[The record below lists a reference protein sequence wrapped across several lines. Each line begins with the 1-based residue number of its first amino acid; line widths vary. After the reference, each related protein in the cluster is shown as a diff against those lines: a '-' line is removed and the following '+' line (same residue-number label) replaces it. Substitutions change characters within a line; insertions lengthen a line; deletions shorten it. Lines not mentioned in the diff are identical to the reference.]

1 MSIILSNVEISTRCE
16 TQPKRIAMINHQRI
30 FDLTKWLDEVLT
42 RDSVKFDSIT
52 PSAIP
57 SDGGIYFISD
67 LSQRNEEIIYIGQSS
82 NLSQRVYTNQLQGD
96 KMASQ
101 IKIALIKHG
110 RAKDLDSAKDYL
122 RKFCAVRFDV
132 VPDYREREM
141 REGFAKAVLKPEFSL
156 YKSKEH

>member
-1 MSIILSNVEISTRCE
+1 
-16 TQPKRIAMINHQRI
+16 MINHQRI
-30 FDLTKWLDEVLT
+30 FGLTKWLDEVLS
-42 RDSVKFDSIT
+42 RAPVKFDSIT

-67 LSQRNEEIIYIGQSS
+67 LSRREEIIYIGQSS

-101 IKIALIKHG
+101 IKMALIEHE

-122 RKFCAVRFDV
+122 RKFCALRFDIV
-132 VPDYREREM
+132 HDYREREM
-141 REGFAKAVLKPEFSL
+141 REGFAIAVLKPQFSL

>member
-1 MSIILSNVEISTRCE
+1 M
-16 TQPKRIAMINHQRI
+16 IAIINHQRI
-30 FDLTKWLDEVLT
+30 FDLTKWLEEVLS
-42 RDSVKFDSIT
+42 RDPIKLDSIT

-67 LSQRNEEIIYIGQSS
+67 LSQRNEETLYIGQSS

-101 IKIALIKHG
+101 IKTALIKHG
-110 RAKDLDSAKDYL
+110 RAKDLESAKEYL
-122 RKFCAVRFDV
+122 RKFCAVRFDI

-141 REGFAKAVLKPEFSL
+141 REGYAKAVLKPQFSL

>member
-1 MSIILSNVEISTRCE
+1 MPSAPGGIV
-16 TQPKRIAMINHQRI
+16 MVDHQRI
-30 FDLTKWLDEVLT
+30 FDLTKWLDEVLS
-42 RDSVKFDSIT
+42 RDPVKFDSIT
-52 PSAIP
+52 PSTIP

-67 LSQRNEEIIYIGQSS
+67 LSQRSEEIIYIGQTS
-82 NLSQRVYTNQLQGD
+82 NLSQRVYTNQLHGD

-101 IKIALIKHG
+101 IKMAFIKHG

-132 VPDYREREM
+132 VHDYREREM
-141 REGFAKAVLKPEFSL
+141 REGFSKAVLKPQFSL

>member
-1 MSIILSNVEISTRCE
+1 
-16 TQPKRIAMINHQRI
+16 MIDHQRI
-30 FDLTKWLDEVLT
+30 FDLTKWLDEVLSQ
-42 RDSVKFDSIT
+42 DPVKFDSIT

-101 IKIALIKHG
+101 IKVALFEHG
-110 RAKDLDSAKDYL
+110 RAKDFDSAKDYL
-122 RKFCAVRFDV
+122 KKFGAVRFDV
-132 VPDYREREM
+132 VHDYREREM
-141 REGFAKAVLKPEFSL
+141 REGFAKAVLKPQFSL

>member
-1 MSIILSNVEISTRCE
+1 
-16 TQPKRIAMINHQRI
+16 MIDLQRI
-30 FDLTKWLDEVLT
+30 FDLTKWLEEVLS
-42 RDSVKFDSIT
+42 REPVKFDSIT
-52 PSAIP
+52 PSSIS
-57 SDGGIYFISD
+57 SDGGLYFISD
-67 LSQRNEEIIYIGQSS
+67 LSQRNEEIIYIGLSG
-82 NLSQRVYTNQLQGD
+82 NLSQRIYTNQLQGAELD
-96 KMASQ
+96 SQ

>member
-1 MSIILSNVEISTRCE
+1 
-16 TQPKRIAMINHQRI
+16 MIDLQRI
-30 FDLTKWLDEVLT
+30 FDLTKWLDEVLS
-42 RDSVKFDSIT
+42 RKPVKFDSIT
-52 PSAIP
+52 PSAIS
-57 SDGGIYFISD
+57 SDGGLYFISD
-67 LSQRNEEIIYIGQSS
+67 LSQRNEEIIYIGQSG
-82 NLSQRVYTNQLQGD
+82 NLSQRIYTNQLQGA
-96 KMASQ
+96 KMDSQ

-141 REGFAKAVLKPEFSL
+141 REGFGKAVLKPEFSL